1 MHDGME
7 KGSLLISR
15 KQHILI
21 CALAGLLLLGGVLG
35 LSAHS
40 DLQNAEKQFEDTI
53 SYVKE
58 QCTGY
63 DNLNLASETKSLMRM
78 MENAQHLCSE
88 IARDQQEDPGRVLD
102 DAAMAEYLQDYTLS
116 GILVLSPEGEI
127 LCGASQDGRT
137 ADPQIREQMEAQL
150 AGSIVLK
157 VADHPEQVYAG
168 RTENEDGSYVDTAAC
183 ARKDGEGV
191 IVVYYCTTAEYV
203 RNYSLSY
210 QNCVQGYNPA
220 VDGTIVVTRGDRI
233 VASNDPSL
241 LDTTVDENPTLSALK
256 VRSTDGGMIHVHST
270 TGQQYAY
277 GIVGQGRSFYI
288 YVYRPEREVYVS
300 TMRNVSMAAFAYMV
314 ILFLLQ
320 LLRGK
325 TDRRFREQRLRR
337 EQEYQETLK
346 AAALKAESANLAKT
360 EFLQRMSH
368 DIRTPINGIRGMVE
382 IGDRCPEDMARQADC
397 RKKIWEAS
405 TLLLELVNE
414 VLDMG
419 KLESGELVLEEIPFD
434 LIPLL
439 DAAGVPLEQT
449 AASRGI
455 RIEWLPRE
463 VQHTEL
469 VGSPIHLKRLLMN
482 LASNAVRYNKDNGS
496 VTLSCRELEDKGN
509 TAWFEFIC
517 ADTGIGMSEAYQQH
531 LFEPFT
537 QEHSTARSTYGGTG
551 LGMSITK
558 SLVDKMGGT
567 ITFTSKQGE
576 GTTFH
581 VILPFRICQP
591 GELPPQVTKAP
602 APDALQGMRLLL
614 VEDNTLNME
623 IAAFMLESA
632 GAELTQAQNGQEALD
647 IFRESPAGF
656 FDAILMDVMM
666 PVMDGYQATRAI
678 RALERP
684 DAAAVPI
691 VAMTAH
697 AFADD
702 RQRAYEAGMTAHLA
716 KPLESAVLIRT
727 LQRWK
732 KN

>member
-1 MHDGME
+1 MAVNGKKAQRME
-7 KGSLLISR
+7 RGTFYIAAALLFVLLMGSVIT
-15 KQHILI
+15 
-21 CALAGLLLLGGVLG
+21 
-35 LSAHS
+35 LSARV
-40 DLQNAEKQFEDTI
+40 DLVSAERQLFNLVDYTSKQCDAYRMSI
-53 SYVKE
+53 M
-58 QCTGY
+58 
-63 DNLNLASETKSLMRM
+63 ASETRGLIRLIDEVK
-78 MENAQHLCSE
+78 QT
-88 IARDQQEDPGRVLD
+88 ARDIQYLD
-102 DAAMAEYLQDYTLS
+102 GPTDENMLRGMTLDHYLS
-116 GILVLSPEGEI
+116 GILLLDRAGDVVLSYAKEPALEAI
-127 LCGASQDGRT
+127 LAAELEKSALLDT
-137 ADPQIREQMEAQL
+137 
-150 AGSIVLK
+150 
-157 VADHPEQVYAG
+157 ADHPLKTYAA
-168 RTENEDGSYVDTAAC
+168 RIYTADGAHIDMAAFGQL
-183 ARKDGEGV
+183 DGNGV
-191 IVVYYCTTAEYV
+191 VVAYYKTPLAYISH
-203 RNYSLSY
+203 YSSDFSTLLDGHQSER
-210 QNCVQGYNPA
+210 
-220 VDGTIVVTRGDRI
+220 DGTIVVTDGTKVLI
-233 VASNDPSL
+233 SNDESL
-241 LDTTVDENPTLSALK
+241 VGLTADDIPVLRSIDAQGKNGEMLMVGSGDNSPRKSFGMIQRGRTYHVYAFLSERAIFGTTVSNVMVAL
-256 VRSTDGGMIHVHST
+256 GF
-270 TGQQYAY
+270 Y
-277 GIVGQGRSFYI
+277 VG
-288 YVYRPEREVYVS
+288 
-300 TMRNVSMAAFAYMV
+300 V
-314 ILFLLQ
+314 ILLVLLFQ
-320 LLRGK
+320 GK
-325 TDRRFREQRLRR
+325 TAQGYQEQQLARDR
-337 EQEYQETLK
+337 EYQAQLKEETR
-346 AAALKAESANLAKT
+346 KAERANAAKT

-368 DIRTPINGIRGMVE
+368 DLRTPINGILGLVE
-382 IGDRCPEDMARQADC
+382 IGEYYREDPETQIEC
-397 RKKIWEAS
+397 RRKIRDTS
-405 TLLLELVNE
+405 HLLLELVNE

-439 DAAGVPLEQT
+439 DAVGVPLEQT
-449 AASRGI
+449 AKSRGI
-455 RIEWLPRE
+455 RIAWLPRE
-463 VQHTEL
+463 VQHTAL

-623 IAAFMLESA
+623 IAAFMLENA

-678 RALERP
+678 RALARP

-727 LQRWK
+727 LRRWK

>member
-1 MHDGME
+1 MAVNGKKARRKERGTLYFAAALLFVLLMGSVITLSVREDLADGE
-7 KGSLLISR
+7 RHLFSLVDYTS
-15 KQHILI
+15 KQCDAYRMSIM
-21 CALAGLLLLGGVLG
+21 
-35 LSAHS
+35 
-40 DLQNAEKQFEDTI
+40 
-53 SYVKE
+53 
-58 QCTGY
+58 
-63 DNLNLASETKSLMRM
+63 ASETRGLIRLIDEVKQ
-78 MENAQHLCSE
+78 A
-88 IARDQQEDPGRVLD
+88 ARDIQYLD
-102 DAAMAEYLQDYTLS
+102 GPTDENMLRGMTLDHYLS
-116 GILVLSPEGEI
+116 GILLLDRAGDVVVSYAKEPALEAI
-127 LCGASQDGRT
+127 LAAELEKSALLDT
-137 ADPQIREQMEAQL
+137 
-150 AGSIVLK
+150 
-157 VADHPEQVYAG
+157 ADHPLKTYAV
-168 RTENEDGSYVDTAAC
+168 RIYTADGAYIDMAAFGQL
-183 ARKDGEGV
+183 DGNGV
-191 IVVYYCTTAEYV
+191 VVAYYKTPLAYISHYAQDFSTLLDGHQSE
-203 RNYSLSY
+203 R
-210 QNCVQGYNPA
+210 
-220 VDGTIVVTRGDRI
+220 DGTIVVTDGTKVLI
-233 VASNDPSL
+233 SNDESL
-241 LDTTVDENPTLSALK
+241 VGLTADDIPVLRSIDAHGKNGEMLMVDSGDNSPRKSFGMIQRGRTYHVYAFLSERAIFGTTVSNVMVAL
-256 VRSTDGGMIHVHST
+256 GF
-270 TGQQYAY
+270 Y
-277 GIVGQGRSFYI
+277 VG
-288 YVYRPEREVYVS
+288 
-300 TMRNVSMAAFAYMV
+300 V
-314 ILFLLQ
+314 ILLVLLFQ
-320 LLRGK
+320 GK
-325 TDRRFREQRLRR
+325 TAQGYHEQQLARDR
-337 EQEYQETLK
+337 EYQAQLK
-346 AAALKAESANLAKT
+346 EEARKAERANAAKT

-368 DIRTPINGIRGMVE
+368 DIRTPINGILGLVE
-382 IGDRCPEDMARQADC
+382 IGEYFREDPEKQSEC
-397 RKKIWEAS
+397 RRKIRDTS
-405 TLLLELVNE
+405 HLLLELVNE

-419 KLESGELVLEEIPFD
+419 KLESGEMVLEEIPFD

-439 DAAGVPLEQT
+439 DAVGVPLEQT
-449 AASRGI
+449 AKSRGI
-455 RIEWLPRE
+455 RMEWLPWE
-463 VQHTEL
+463 VQHTAL

-517 ADTGIGMSEAYQQH
+517 ADTGIGMSEEYQQH

-551 LGMSITK
+551 LGMSIAK
-558 SLVDKMGGT
+558 SLVDKMGGE
-567 ITFTSKQGE
+567 ITFTSKLGE

-591 GELPPQVTKAP
+591 GELPPQAVKAP
-602 APDALQGMRLLL
+602 APDELQGMRLLL

-623 IAAFMLESA
+623 IAAFMLENA

-702 RQRAYEAGMTAHLA
+702 RKRAYEAGMTAHLA

>member
-1 MHDGME
+1 MAVNGKKARRKERGTLYFAAALLFVLLM
-7 KGSLLISR
+7 GSVIT
-15 KQHILI
+15 
-21 CALAGLLLLGGVLG
+21 
-35 LSAHS
+35 LSART
-40 DLQNAEKQFEDTI
+40 DLASAERQLFNLVDYTSKQCDAYRMSI
-53 SYVKE
+53 M
-58 QCTGY
+58 
-63 DNLNLASETKSLMRM
+63 ASETRGLIRLIDEVKQ
-78 MENAQHLCSE
+78 A
-88 IARDQQEDPGRVLD
+88 ARDIQYLD
-102 DAAMAEYLQDYTLS
+102 GPTDENMLRGMTLDHYLS
-116 GILVLSPEGEI
+116 GILLLDRAGDVVLSYAKEPALE
-127 LCGASQDGRT
+127 T
-137 ADPQIREQMEAQL
+137 ML
-150 AGSIVLK
+150 AAELEKSALLDT
-157 VADHPEQVYAG
+157 ADHPLKTYAARVYTA
-168 RTENEDGSYVDTAAC
+168 DGAYIDMAAFGQL
-183 ARKDGEGV
+183 DGDGV
-191 IVVYYCTTAEYV
+191 VVAYYKTPLAYISHYAPDFSTLLDSHQSE
-203 RNYSLSY
+203 R
-210 QNCVQGYNPA
+210 
-220 VDGTIVVTRGDRI
+220 DGTIVVTDGTKVLI
-233 VASNDPSL
+233 SNDKSL
-241 LDTTVDENPTLSALK
+241 VGLTTDDIPVLRSIDAHGKNGQMLMVDSGDNSPRKSF
-256 VRSTDGGMIHVHST
+256 GMIQRGRTYHV
-270 TGQQYAY
+270 YA
-277 GIVGQGRSFYI
+277 FL
-288 YVYRPEREVYVS
+288 PERAIFGATVSNVMVALGFYVG
-300 TMRNVSMAAFAYMV
+300 VLLLV
-314 ILFLLQ
+314 LLFH
-320 LLRGK
+320 GK
-325 TDRRFREQRLRR
+325 TAQGYHEQQLARDR
-337 EQEYQETLK
+337 EYQAQLK
-346 AAALKAESANLAKT
+346 EEARKADRANAAKT

-368 DIRTPINGIRGMVE
+368 DIRTPINGILGLVE
-382 IGDRCPEDMARQADC
+382 IGEYYREDPETQSEC
-397 RKKIWEAS
+397 RRKIRDTS
-405 TLLLELVNE
+405 HLLLELVNE

-439 DAAGVPLEQT
+439 DAVGVPLEQT
-449 AASRGI
+449 AKSRGI
-455 RIEWLPRE
+455 RIEWLPWE
-463 VQHTEL
+463 VQHTAL

-576 GTTFH
+576 GTTFR

-623 IAAFMLESA
+623 IAAFMLENA
-632 GAELTQAQNGQEALD
+632 GAELTKAQNGQEALD

-656 FDAILMDVMM
+656 FDAVLMDVMM

-727 LQRWK
+727 LQRWR

>member
-1 MHDGME
+1 MAVNGKKAQRME
-7 KGSLLISR
+7 RGTFYIAAALLFVLLMGSVIT
-15 KQHILI
+15 
-21 CALAGLLLLGGVLG
+21 
-35 LSAHS
+35 LSARV
-40 DLQNAEKQFEDTI
+40 DLVSAERQLFNLVDYTSKQCDAYRMFTM
-53 SYVKE
+53 
-58 QCTGY
+58 
-63 DNLNLASETKSLMRM
+63 ASETRGLIRLIDEAKQM
-78 MENAQHLCSE
+78 
-88 IARDQQEDPGRVLD
+88 ARDIQYLD
-102 DAAMAEYLQDYTLS
+102 GPTDENMLRGMTLDHYLS
-116 GILVLSPEGEI
+116 GILLLDRAGDVVVSYAKEPAL
-127 LCGASQDGRT
+127 
-137 ADPQIREQMEAQL
+137 EALL
-150 AGSIVLK
+150 AAELEKSALLDT
-157 VADHPEQVYAG
+157 ADHPQKTYAVRVYTA
-168 RTENEDGSYVDTAAC
+168 DGAYIDMAAFGQL
-183 ARKDGEGV
+183 DGNGV
-191 IVVYYCTTAEYV
+191 VVAYYKTPLAYISHYALDFSTLLDGHQSE
-203 RNYSLSY
+203 R
-210 QNCVQGYNPA
+210 
-220 VDGTIVVTRGDRI
+220 DGTIVVTDGTK
-233 VASNDPSL
+233 VLTSNDKSL
-241 LDTTVDENPTLSALK
+241 VGLTTDDIPVLRSIDAHGKNGEMLMVGSGDNSPRKSFGMIQRGRTYHVYAFLPERAIFGTTVSNVMVAL
-256 VRSTDGGMIHVHST
+256 GF
-270 TGQQYAY
+270 Y
-277 GIVGQGRSFYI
+277 VG
-288 YVYRPEREVYVS
+288 
-300 TMRNVSMAAFAYMV
+300 V
-314 ILFLLQ
+314 ILLVLLFH
-320 LLRGK
+320 GK
-325 TDRRFREQRLRR
+325 TVQGYHEQQLARDR
-337 EQEYQETLK
+337 EYQTQLK
-346 AAALKAESANLAKT
+346 EEARRADRANAAKT

-368 DIRTPINGIRGMVE
+368 DLRTPINGILGLVE
-382 IGDRCPEDMARQADC
+382 IGECFREDPEKQSEC
-397 RKKIWEAS
+397 RRKIRDTS
-405 TLLLELVNE
+405 HLLLELVNE

-439 DAAGVPLEQT
+439 DAVGVPLEQI

-455 RIEWLPRE
+455 RIEWLPWE

-551 LGMSITK
+551 LGMSIAK

-591 GELPPQVTKAP
+591 GELPPQAAKAP

-623 IAAFMLESA
+623 IAAFMLENV
-632 GAELTQAQNGQEALD
+632 GAELTKAQNGQEALD

-697 AFADD
+697 AFTDD
-702 RQRAYEAGMTAHLA
+702 RKRAYEAGMTAHLA

>member
-1 MHDGME
+1 MAVNGKKAQRME
-7 KGSLLISR
+7 RGTFYIAAALLFVLLMGSVIT
-15 KQHILI
+15 
-21 CALAGLLLLGGVLG
+21 
-35 LSAHS
+35 LSARA
-40 DLQNAEKQFEDTI
+40 DLASGERQLFNLVDYTSKQCDAYRMFTM
-53 SYVKE
+53 
-58 QCTGY
+58 
-63 DNLNLASETKSLMRM
+63 ASETRGLIRLIDEAKQM
-78 MENAQHLCSE
+78 
-88 IARDQQEDPGRVLD
+88 ARDIQYLD
-102 DAAMAEYLQDYTLS
+102 GPTDENMLRGMTLDHYLS
-116 GILVLSPEGEI
+116 GILLLDRAGDVVLSYAKEPALEAI
-127 LCGASQDGRT
+127 LAAELEKSALLDT
-137 ADPQIREQMEAQL
+137 
-150 AGSIVLK
+150 
-157 VADHPEQVYAG
+157 ADHPQKTYAVRVYTA
-168 RTENEDGSYVDTAAC
+168 DGAYIDMAAFGQL
-183 ARKDGEGV
+183 DGNGV
-191 IVVYYCTTAEYV
+191 VVAYYKTPLAYISHYALDFSTLLDGHQSE
-203 RNYSLSY
+203 R
-210 QNCVQGYNPA
+210 
-220 VDGTIVVTRGDRI
+220 DGTIVVTDGTK
-233 VASNDPSL
+233 VLTSNDKSL
-241 LDTTVDENPTLSALK
+241 VGLTTDDIPVLRSIDAHGKNGEMLMVGSGDNSPRKSFGMIQRGRTYHVYAFLPERAIFGTTVSNVMVAL
-256 VRSTDGGMIHVHST
+256 GF
-270 TGQQYAY
+270 Y
-277 GIVGQGRSFYI
+277 VG
-288 YVYRPEREVYVS
+288 
-300 TMRNVSMAAFAYMV
+300 V
-314 ILFLLQ
+314 ILLVLLFH
-320 LLRGK
+320 GK
-325 TDRRFREQRLRR
+325 TVQGYHEQQLARDR
-337 EQEYQETLK
+337 EYQTQLK
-346 AAALKAESANLAKT
+346 EEARKADRANAAKT

-368 DIRTPINGIRGMVE
+368 DLRTPINGILGLVE
-382 IGDRCPEDMARQADC
+382 IGECFREDPEKQSEC
-397 RKKIWEAS
+397 RRKIRDTS
-405 TLLLELVNE
+405 HLLLELVNE

-439 DAAGVPLEQT
+439 DAVGVPLEQI

-455 RIEWLPRE
+455 RIEWLPWE

-551 LGMSITK
+551 LGMSIAK

-591 GELPPQVTKAP
+591 GELPPQAAKAP

-623 IAAFMLESA
+623 IAAFMLENV
-632 GAELTQAQNGQEALD
+632 GAELTKAQNGQEALD

-697 AFADD
+697 AFTDD
-702 RQRAYEAGMTAHLA
+702 RKRAYEAGMTAHLA

>member
-1 MHDGME
+1 MAVNGKKAQRME
-7 KGSLLISR
+7 RGTFYIAAALLFVLLMGSVIT
-15 KQHILI
+15 
-21 CALAGLLLLGGVLG
+21 
-35 LSAHS
+35 LSART
-40 DLQNAEKQFEDTI
+40 DLVSAERQLFNLVDYTSKQCDAYRMFTM
-53 SYVKE
+53 
-58 QCTGY
+58 
-63 DNLNLASETKSLMRM
+63 ASETRGLIRLIDEAK
-78 MENAQHLCSE
+78 QT
-88 IARDQQEDPGRVLD
+88 ARDIQYLD
-102 DAAMAEYLQDYTLS
+102 GPTDENMLRGMTLDHYLS
-116 GILVLSPEGEI
+116 GILLLDRAGDVVVSYAKEPAL
-127 LCGASQDGRT
+127 
-137 ADPQIREQMEAQL
+137 EALL
-150 AGSIVLK
+150 AAELEKSALLDT
-157 VADHPEQVYAG
+157 ADHPQKTYAVRVYTA
-168 RTENEDGSYVDTAAC
+168 DGAYIDMAAFGQL
-183 ARKDGEGV
+183 DGNGV
-191 IVVYYCTTAEYV
+191 VVAYYKTPLAYISHYALDFSTLLDGHQSE
-203 RNYSLSY
+203 R
-210 QNCVQGYNPA
+210 
-220 VDGTIVVTRGDRI
+220 DGTIVVTDGTK
-233 VASNDPSL
+233 VLTSNDKSL
-241 LDTTVDENPTLSALK
+241 VGLTTDDIPVLRSIDAHGKNGEMLMVGSGDNSPRKSFGMIQRGRTYHVYAFLPERAIFGTTVSNVMVAL
-256 VRSTDGGMIHVHST
+256 GF
-270 TGQQYAY
+270 Y
-277 GIVGQGRSFYI
+277 VG
-288 YVYRPEREVYVS
+288 
-300 TMRNVSMAAFAYMV
+300 V
-314 ILFLLQ
+314 ILLVLLFH
-320 LLRGK
+320 GK
-325 TDRRFREQRLRR
+325 TVQGYHEQQLARDR
-337 EQEYQETLK
+337 EYQTQLK
-346 AAALKAESANLAKT
+346 EEARRADRANAAKT

-368 DIRTPINGIRGMVE
+368 DLRTPINGILGLVE
-382 IGDRCPEDMARQADC
+382 IGECFRENPEKQSEC
-397 RKKIWEAS
+397 RRKIRDTS
-405 TLLLELVNE
+405 HLLLELVNE

-439 DAAGVPLEQT
+439 DAVGVPLEQI

-455 RIEWLPRE
+455 RIEWLPWE

-551 LGMSITK
+551 LGMSIAK

-623 IAAFMLESA
+623 IAAFMLENA
-632 GAELTQAQNGQEALD
+632 GAELTKAQNGQEALD

-656 FDAILMDVMM
+656 FDAVLMDVMM

-697 AFADD
+697 AFTDD
-702 RQRAYEAGMTAHLA
+702 RKRAYEAGMTAHLA

>member
-1 MHDGME
+1 MAVNGKKAQRME
-7 KGSLLISR
+7 RGTLYLAAALLFVLLMGSVIT
-15 KQHILI
+15 
-21 CALAGLLLLGGVLG
+21 
-35 LSAHS
+35 LSARA
-40 DLQNAEKQFEDTI
+40 DLASAERQLFNLVDYTSKQCDAYRMSI
-53 SYVKE
+53 M
-58 QCTGY
+58 
-63 DNLNLASETKSLMRM
+63 ASETRGLIRLIDEVKQ
-78 MENAQHLCSE
+78 A
-88 IARDQQEDPGRVLD
+88 ARDIQYLD
-102 DAAMAEYLQDYTLS
+102 GPTDENMLRGMTLDHYLS
-116 GILVLSPEGEI
+116 GILLLDRAGDVVLSYAKEPALE
-127 LCGASQDGRT
+127 T
-137 ADPQIREQMEAQL
+137 ML
-150 AGSIVLK
+150 AAELEKSALLDT
-157 VADHPEQVYAG
+157 ADHPLKTYAARVYTA
-168 RTENEDGSYVDTAAC
+168 DGAYIDMAAFGQL
-183 ARKDGEGV
+183 DGDGV
-191 IVVYYCTTAEYV
+191 VVAYYKTPLAYISHYAPDFSTLLDSHQSE
-203 RNYSLSY
+203 R
-210 QNCVQGYNPA
+210 
-220 VDGTIVVTRGDRI
+220 DGTIVVTDGTKVLI
-233 VASNDPSL
+233 SNDKSL
-241 LDTTVDENPTLSALK
+241 VGLTTDDIPVLRSIDAHGKNGQMLMVDSGDNSPRKSF
-256 VRSTDGGMIHVHST
+256 GMIQRGRTYHV
-270 TGQQYAY
+270 YA
-277 GIVGQGRSFYI
+277 FL
-288 YVYRPEREVYVS
+288 PERAIFGATVSNVMVALGFYVG
-300 TMRNVSMAAFAYMV
+300 VLLLV
-314 ILFLLQ
+314 LLFH
-320 LLRGK
+320 GK
-325 TDRRFREQRLRR
+325 TAQGYHEQQLARDR
-337 EQEYQETLK
+337 EYQAQLK
-346 AAALKAESANLAKT
+346 EEARKADRANAAKT

-368 DIRTPINGIRGMVE
+368 DIRTPINGILGLVE
-382 IGDRCPEDMARQADC
+382 IGEYYREDPETQSEC
-397 RKKIWEAS
+397 RRKIRDTS
-405 TLLLELVNE
+405 HLLLELVNE

-439 DAAGVPLEQT
+439 DAVGVPLEQT
-449 AASRGI
+449 AKSRGI
-455 RIEWLPRE
+455 RIEWLPWE
-463 VQHTEL
+463 VQHTAL

-591 GELPPQVTKAP
+591 GELPPQAAKAP

-623 IAAFMLESA
+623 IAAFMLENV
-632 GAELTQAQNGQEALD
+632 GAELTKAQNGQEALD

-727 LQRWK
+727 LQRWR

>member
-1 MHDGME
+1 MAVNGKKAQRME
-7 KGSLLISR
+7 RGTFYIAAALLFVLLMGSVIT
-15 KQHILI
+15 
-21 CALAGLLLLGGVLG
+21 
-35 LSAHS
+35 LSART
-40 DLQNAEKQFEDTI
+40 DLVSAERQLFNLVDYTSKQCDAYRMSTM
-53 SYVKE
+53 
-58 QCTGY
+58 
-63 DNLNLASETKSLMRM
+63 ASETRGLIRLIDEVKQ
-78 MENAQHLCSE
+78 A
-88 IARDQQEDPGRVLD
+88 ARDIQYLGGPTDKNMLRGMTLD
-102 DAAMAEYLQDYTLS
+102 HYLS
-116 GILVLSPEGEI
+116 GILLLDRAGDVVLSYAKEPALEAI
-127 LCGASQDGRT
+127 LAAELEKS
-137 ADPQIREQMEAQL
+137 
-150 AGSIVLK
+150 VLLDT
-157 VADHPEQVYAG
+157 ADHPLKTYAA
-168 RTENEDGSYVDTAAC
+168 RIYTADGAHIDMAAFGQL
-183 ARKDGEGV
+183 DGNGV
-191 IVVYYCTTAEYV
+191 VVAYYKTPLAYISHYAQDFSTLLDGHQSE
-203 RNYSLSY
+203 R
-210 QNCVQGYNPA
+210 
-220 VDGTIVVTRGDRI
+220 DGTIVVTDGTK
-233 VASNDPSL
+233 VLTSNDKSL
-241 LDTTVDENPTLSALK
+241 VGLTTDDIPVLRSIDAHGKNGEMLMVGSGDNSPRKSFGMIQRGRTYHVYAFLSERAIFGTTVSNVMVAL
-256 VRSTDGGMIHVHST
+256 GF
-270 TGQQYAY
+270 Y
-277 GIVGQGRSFYI
+277 VG
-288 YVYRPEREVYVS
+288 VLLLVL
-300 TMRNVSMAAFAYMV
+300 
-314 ILFLLQ
+314 LFQ
-320 LLRGK
+320 GK
-325 TDRRFREQRLRR
+325 TAQGYHEQQLARDR
-337 EQEYQETLK
+337 EYQAQLREE
-346 AAALKAESANLAKT
+346 ARRADRANAAKT

-368 DIRTPINGIRGMVE
+368 DLRTPINGILGLVE
-382 IGDRCPEDMARQADC
+382 IGEYYREDPETQIEC
-397 RKKIWEAS
+397 RRKIRDTS
-405 TLLLELVNE
+405 HLLLELVNE

-517 ADTGIGMSEAYQQH
+517 ADTGIGMSEEYQQH

-576 GTTFH
+576 GTTFR

-623 IAAFMLESA
+623 IAAFMLENA
-632 GAELTQAQNGQEALD
+632 GAELTKAQNGQEALD

>member
-1 MHDGME
+1 MAVNGKKAQRME
-7 KGSLLISR
+7 RGTFYIAAALLFVLLMGSVIT
-15 KQHILI
+15 
-21 CALAGLLLLGGVLG
+21 
-35 LSAHS
+35 LSARV
-40 DLQNAEKQFEDTI
+40 DLVSAERQLFNLVDYTSKQCDAYRMFTM
-53 SYVKE
+53 
-58 QCTGY
+58 
-63 DNLNLASETKSLMRM
+63 ASETRGLIRLIDEAKQM
-78 MENAQHLCSE
+78 
-88 IARDQQEDPGRVLD
+88 ARDIQYLD
-102 DAAMAEYLQDYTLS
+102 GPTDENMLRGMTLDHYLS
-116 GILVLSPEGEI
+116 GILLLDRAGDVVLSY
-127 LCGASQDGRT
+127 AK
-137 ADPQIREQMEAQL
+137 DPALEALL
-150 AGSIVLK
+150 AAELEKSALLDT
-157 VADHPEQVYAG
+157 ADHPQKTYAVRVYTA
-168 RTENEDGSYVDTAAC
+168 DGAYIDMAAFGQL
-183 ARKDGEGV
+183 DGNGV
-191 IVVYYCTTAEYV
+191 VVA
-203 RNYSLSY
+203 YSKTPLAYISHY
-210 QNCVQGYNPA
+210 ALDFSTLLDGHQSER
-220 VDGTIVVTRGDRI
+220 DGTIVVTDGTK
-233 VASNDPSL
+233 VLTSNDKSL
-241 LDTTVDENPTLSALK
+241 VGLTTDDIPVLRSIDAHGKNGEMLMVDSGDNSPRKSFGMIQRGRTYHVYAFLPERAIFDTTVSNVMVALGFY
-256 VRSTDGGMIHVHST
+256 VGMILLVL
-270 TGQQYAY
+270 
-277 GIVGQGRSFYI
+277 
-288 YVYRPEREVYVS
+288 
-300 TMRNVSMAAFAYMV
+300 
-314 ILFLLQ
+314 LFQ
-320 LLRGK
+320 GK
-325 TDRRFREQRLRR
+325 TAQGYHEQQLARDR
-337 EQEYQETLK
+337 EYQTQLK
-346 AAALKAESANLAKT
+346 EEARRADRANAAKT

-368 DIRTPINGIRGMVE
+368 DLRTPINGILGLVE
-382 IGDRCPEDMARQADC
+382 IGECFRENPEKQSEC
-397 RKKIWEAS
+397 RRKIRDTS
-405 TLLLELVNE
+405 HLLLELVNE

-439 DAAGVPLEQT
+439 DAVGVPLEQI

-455 RIEWLPRE
+455 RIEWLPWE

-509 TAWFEFIC
+509 TAWFEFTC

-551 LGMSITK
+551 LGMSIAK

-623 IAAFMLESA
+623 IAAFMLENA
-632 GAELTQAQNGQEALD
+632 GAELTKAQNGQEALD

>member
-1 MHDGME
+1 MAVNGKKAQRME
-7 KGSLLISR
+7 RGTFYIAAALLFVLLMGSVIT
-15 KQHILI
+15 
-21 CALAGLLLLGGVLG
+21 
-35 LSAHS
+35 LSARA
-40 DLQNAEKQFEDTI
+40 DLASGERQLFNLVDYTSKQCDAYRMFTM
-53 SYVKE
+53 
-58 QCTGY
+58 
-63 DNLNLASETKSLMRM
+63 ASETRGLIRLIDEAKQM
-78 MENAQHLCSE
+78 
-88 IARDQQEDPGRVLD
+88 ARDIQYLD
-102 DAAMAEYLQDYTLS
+102 GPTDENMLRGMTLDHYLS
-116 GILVLSPEGEI
+116 GILLLDRAGDVVLSY
-127 LCGASQDGRT
+127 AK
-137 ADPQIREQMEAQL
+137 DPALEALL
-150 AGSIVLK
+150 AAELEKSALLDT
-157 VADHPEQVYAG
+157 ADHPQKTYAVRVYTA
-168 RTENEDGSYVDTAAC
+168 DGAYIDMAAFGQL
-183 ARKDGEGV
+183 DGNGV
-191 IVVYYCTTAEYV
+191 VVA
-203 RNYSLSY
+203 YSKTPLAYISHY
-210 QNCVQGYNPA
+210 APDFSTLLDGHQSQR
-220 VDGTIVVTRGDRI
+220 DGTIVVTDGTKVLI
-233 VASNDPSL
+233 SNDKSL
-241 LDTTVDENPTLSALK
+241 VGLTTDDIPVLRSIDAHGKNGEMLMVDSGDNSPRKSF
-256 VRSTDGGMIHVHST
+256 GMIQRGRTHHV
-270 TGQQYAY
+270 YAFLSERAIFGATVSNVMVALGFY
-277 GIVGQGRSFYI
+277 VG
-288 YVYRPEREVYVS
+288 VLLLVL
-300 TMRNVSMAAFAYMV
+300 
-314 ILFLLQ
+314 LFH
-320 LLRGK
+320 GK
-325 TDRRFREQRLRR
+325 TAQGYHEQQLARDR
-337 EQEYQETLK
+337 EYQAQLK
-346 AAALKAESANLAKT
+346 EEARRADRANAAKT

-368 DIRTPINGIRGMVE
+368 DIRTPINGILGLVE
-382 IGDRCPEDMARQADC
+382 IGEYYREDPETQSEC
-397 RKKIWEAS
+397 RRKIRDTS
-405 TLLLELVNE
+405 HLLLELVNE

-439 DAAGVPLEQT
+439 DAVGVPLEQT
-449 AASRGI
+449 AKSRGI
-455 RIEWLPRE
+455 RIEWLPWE

-509 TAWFEFIC
+509 TAWFEFTC

-551 LGMSITK
+551 LGMSIAK

-623 IAAFMLESA
+623 IAAFMLENV
-632 GAELTQAQNGQEALD
+632 GAELTKAQNGQEALD

-697 AFADD
+697 AFTDD

>member
-1 MHDGME
+1 MAVNGKKARRKERGTFYIAAALLFVLLMGSVIALSVREDLADGE
-7 KGSLLISR
+7 RHLFSLVDYTS
-15 KQHILI
+15 KQCDAYRMSIM
-21 CALAGLLLLGGVLG
+21 
-35 LSAHS
+35 
-40 DLQNAEKQFEDTI
+40 
-53 SYVKE
+53 
-58 QCTGY
+58 
-63 DNLNLASETKSLMRM
+63 ASETRGLIRLIDEVKQ
-78 MENAQHLCSE
+78 A
-88 IARDQQEDPGRVLD
+88 ARDIQYLD
-102 DAAMAEYLQDYTLS
+102 GPTDENLLRGMTLDHYLS
-116 GILVLSPEGEI
+116 GILLLDRAGDVVVSYAKEPALETI
-127 LCGASQDGRT
+127 LAAELEKSALLDT
-137 ADPQIREQMEAQL
+137 
-150 AGSIVLK
+150 
-157 VADHPEQVYAG
+157 ADHPLKTYAARVYTA
-168 RTENEDGSYVDTAAC
+168 DGAYIDMAAFGQL
-183 ARKDGEGV
+183 DGNGV
-191 IVVYYCTTAEYV
+191 VVAYYKTPLAYISHYAQDFSTLLDGHQSE
-203 RNYSLSY
+203 R
-210 QNCVQGYNPA
+210 
-220 VDGTIVVTRGDRI
+220 DGTIVVTDGTKVLI
-233 VASNDPSL
+233 SNDESL
-241 LDTTVDENPTLSALK
+241 VGLTTDDIPVLRSIDAHGKNGEMLMVGSGDNSPRKSFGMIQRGRTYHVYAFLSERAIFGTTVSNVMVAL
-256 VRSTDGGMIHVHST
+256 GF
-270 TGQQYAY
+270 Y
-277 GIVGQGRSFYI
+277 VG
-288 YVYRPEREVYVS
+288 
-300 TMRNVSMAAFAYMV
+300 V
-314 ILFLLQ
+314 ILLVLLFQ
-320 LLRGK
+320 GK
-325 TDRRFREQRLRR
+325 TAQGYQEQQLARDR
-337 EQEYQETLK
+337 EYQAQLKEETR
-346 AAALKAESANLAKT
+346 KAERANAAKT

-368 DIRTPINGIRGMVE
+368 DLRTPINGILGLVE
-382 IGDRCPEDMARQADC
+382 IGEYYREDPETQFEC
-397 RKKIWEAS
+397 RRKIRDTS
-405 TLLLELVNE
+405 HLLLELVNE

-439 DAAGVPLEQT
+439 DAVSVPLEQT
-449 AASRGI
+449 AKRRGI
-455 RIEWLPRE
+455 RIECRSRE
-463 VQHTEL
+463 VQHTAL

-482 LASNAVRYNKDNGS
+482 LLSNAVRYNKDNGS
-496 VTLSCRELEDKGN
+496 VTLSCRELETKGN
-509 TAWFEFIC
+509 TAWFEFTC

-576 GTTFH
+576 GTTFR

-623 IAAFMLESA
+623 IAAFMLENV
-632 GAELTQAQNGQEALD
+632 GAELTEAQNGQEALD

>member
-1 MHDGME
+1 MAVNGKKAQRMDRGTLYLAAALLFVLLM
-7 KGSLLISR
+7 GSVIT
-15 KQHILI
+15 
-21 CALAGLLLLGGVLG
+21 
-35 LSAHS
+35 LSARA
-40 DLQNAEKQFEDTI
+40 DLASAERQLFNLVDYTSKQCDAYRMSI
-53 SYVKE
+53 M
-58 QCTGY
+58 
-63 DNLNLASETKSLMRM
+63 ASETRGLIRLIDEVKQ
-78 MENAQHLCSE
+78 A
-88 IARDQQEDPGRVLD
+88 ARDIQYLD
-102 DAAMAEYLQDYTLS
+102 GPTDENMLRGMTLDHYLS
-116 GILVLSPEGEI
+116 GILLLDRAGDVVLSYAKEPALE
-127 LCGASQDGRT
+127 T
-137 ADPQIREQMEAQL
+137 ML
-150 AGSIVLK
+150 AAELEKSALLDT
-157 VADHPEQVYAG
+157 ADHPLKTYAARVYTA
-168 RTENEDGSYVDTAAC
+168 DGAYIDMAAFGQL
-183 ARKDGEGV
+183 DGDGV
-191 IVVYYCTTAEYV
+191 VVAYYKTPLAYISHYAPDFSTLLDSHQSE
-203 RNYSLSY
+203 R
-210 QNCVQGYNPA
+210 
-220 VDGTIVVTRGDRI
+220 DGTIVVTDGTKVLI
-233 VASNDPSL
+233 SNDKSL
-241 LDTTVDENPTLSALK
+241 VGLTTDDIPVLRSIDAHGKNGQMLMVDSGDNSPRKSF
-256 VRSTDGGMIHVHST
+256 GMIQRGRTYHV
-270 TGQQYAY
+270 YA
-277 GIVGQGRSFYI
+277 FL
-288 YVYRPEREVYVS
+288 PERAIFGATVSNVMVALGFYVG
-300 TMRNVSMAAFAYMV
+300 VLLLV
-314 ILFLLQ
+314 LLFH
-320 LLRGK
+320 GK
-325 TDRRFREQRLRR
+325 TAQGYHEQQLARDR
-337 EQEYQETLK
+337 EYQAQLK
-346 AAALKAESANLAKT
+346 EEARKADRANAAKT

-368 DIRTPINGIRGMVE
+368 DIRTPINGILGLVE
-382 IGDRCPEDMARQADC
+382 IGEYYREDPETQSEC
-397 RKKIWEAS
+397 RRKIRDTS
-405 TLLLELVNE
+405 HLLLELVNE

-439 DAAGVPLEQT
+439 DAVGVPLEQT
-449 AASRGI
+449 AKSRGI
-455 RIEWLPRE
+455 RIEWLPWE
-463 VQHTEL
+463 VQHTAL

-591 GELPPQVTKAP
+591 GELPPQAAKAP

-623 IAAFMLESA
+623 IAAFMLENV
-632 GAELTQAQNGQEALD
+632 GAELTKAQNGQEALD

-727 LQRWK
+727 LQRWR

>member
-1 MHDGME
+1 MAVNGKKARR
-7 KGSLLISR
+7 KGRGVRYFAAALLFV
-15 KQHILI
+15 
-21 CALAGLLLLGGVLG
+21 LLMGGVIA
-35 LSAHS
+35 LSVRA
-40 DLQNAEKQFEDTI
+40 DLASGEA
-53 SYVKE
+53 
-58 QCTGY
+58 
-63 DNLNLASETKSLMRM
+63 NLASLTGYVSKRCDAYRMTSMALETRGLIRLIEEAKQ
-78 MENAQHLCSE
+78 A
-88 IARDQQEDPGRVLD
+88 ARDIQYLEGPADESMLRELTLD
-102 DAAMAEYLQDYTLS
+102 HYLN
-116 GILVLSPEGEI
+116 GILLLDRAGEVVVSYAKEPALETMLAAELEKSVL
-127 LCGASQDGRT
+127 LDT
-137 ADPQIREQMEAQL
+137 
-150 AGSIVLK
+150 
-157 VADHPEQVYAG
+157 ADHPQKTYAVRVYTA
-168 RTENEDGSYVDTAAC
+168 DGSYIDMAAC
-183 ARKDGEGV
+183 GQLDGDGV
-191 IVVYYCTTAEYV
+191 VVAYYKTPPEYV
-203 RNYSLSY
+203 SSYGLDFSTLLDGYRSERN
-210 QNCVQGYNPA
+210 
-220 VDGTIVVTRGDRI
+220 GTIVVTDGTTVLI
-233 VASNDPSL
+233 SNDESL
-241 LDTTVDENPTLSALK
+241 VGLEADDIPMLRSINEQGKNGEMLMVSSGDSSPHRSFGMIQRGRTYHVYALLPERAIFDTTVPNAMVALGFYVGALLLVLLFQWK
-256 VRSTDGGMIHVHST
+256 TAQGYHE
-270 TGQQYAY
+270 QQLA
-277 GIVGQGRSFYI
+277 R
-288 YVYRPEREVYVS
+288 
-300 TMRNVSMAAFAYMV
+300 
-314 ILFLLQ
+314 
-320 LLRGK
+320 
-325 TDRRFREQRLRR
+325 DR
-337 EQEYQETLK
+337 EYQARLK
-346 AAALKAESANLAKT
+346 EEARRAESANVAKT

-368 DIRTPINGIRGMVE
+368 DIRTPINGILGLVE
-382 IGDRCPEDMARQADC
+382 IGEYFREDPEKQSEC
-397 RKKIWEAS
+397 RRKIRDTS
-405 TLLLELVNE
+405 RLLLELVNE

-419 KLESGELVLEEIPFD
+419 KLESGEMVLEEIPFD

-439 DAAGVPLEQT
+439 DAVGVPLEQT
-449 AASRGI
+449 AKSRGI
-455 RIEWLPRE
+455 RMEWQPRE
-463 VQHTEL
+463 VQHTAL

-482 LASNAVRYNKDNGS
+482 LLSNAVRYNKDNGS

-517 ADTGIGMSEAYQQH
+517 ADTGIGMSEEYQQH

-551 LGMSITK
+551 LGMPITK

-567 ITFTSKQGE
+567 ITFTSRLGE

-591 GELPPQVTKAP
+591 GELPPQAAKEP
-602 APDALQGMRLLL
+602 APDELQGMRLLL

-632 GAELTQAQNGQEALD
+632 GAELTKAQNGQEALD

>member
-1 MHDGME
+1 MAVNGKKAQRME
-7 KGSLLISR
+7 RGTLYLAAALLFVLLMGSVIT
-15 KQHILI
+15 
-21 CALAGLLLLGGVLG
+21 
-35 LSAHS
+35 LSARA
-40 DLQNAEKQFEDTI
+40 DLASAERQLFNLVDYTSKQCDAYRMSI
-53 SYVKE
+53 M
-58 QCTGY
+58 
-63 DNLNLASETKSLMRM
+63 ASETRGLIRLIDEVKQ
-78 MENAQHLCSE
+78 A
-88 IARDQQEDPGRVLD
+88 ARDIQYLGGPTDKNILRGMTLD
-102 DAAMAEYLQDYTLS
+102 HYLS
-116 GILVLSPEGEI
+116 GILLLDRAGDVVVSYAKEPALETI
-127 LCGASQDGRT
+127 LAAELEKSALLDT
-137 ADPQIREQMEAQL
+137 
-150 AGSIVLK
+150 
-157 VADHPEQVYAG
+157 ADHPLKTYAA
-168 RTENEDGSYVDTAAC
+168 RIYTADGTYIDMAAFGQL
-183 ARKDGEGV
+183 DGNGV
-191 IVVYYCTTAEYV
+191 VVAYYKTPLAYISHYAQDFSTLLDGHQSE
-203 RNYSLSY
+203 R
-210 QNCVQGYNPA
+210 
-220 VDGTIVVTRGDRI
+220 DGTIVVTDGTKVLI
-233 VASNDPSL
+233 SNDESL
-241 LDTTVDENPTLSALK
+241 VGLTTDDIPVLRSIDAQGKNGEMLMVGSGDNSPRKSFGMIQRGRTYHVYAFLSERAIFGTTVSNVMVAL
-256 VRSTDGGMIHVHST
+256 GF
-270 TGQQYAY
+270 Y
-277 GIVGQGRSFYI
+277 VG
-288 YVYRPEREVYVS
+288 
-300 TMRNVSMAAFAYMV
+300 V
-314 ILFLLQ
+314 ILLVLLFQ
-320 LLRGK
+320 GK
-325 TDRRFREQRLRR
+325 TAQGYQEQQLARDR
-337 EQEYQETLK
+337 EYQAQLKEETR
-346 AAALKAESANLAKT
+346 KAERANAAKT

-368 DIRTPINGIRGMVE
+368 DLRTPINGILGLVE
-382 IGDRCPEDMARQADC
+382 IGEYYREDPETQIEC
-397 RKKIWEAS
+397 RRKIRDTS
-405 TLLLELVNE
+405 HLLLELVNE

-439 DAAGVPLEQT
+439 DAVGVPLEQT
-449 AASRGI
+449 AKSRGI
-455 RIEWLPRE
+455 RIDWLPWE

-482 LASNAVRYNKDNGS
+482 LVSNAVRYNKDNGS

-509 TAWFEFIC
+509 TAWFEFTC

-576 GTTFH
+576 GTTFR

-591 GELPPQVTKAP
+591 GELPPQAVKAP
-602 APDALQGMRLLL
+602 APDELQGMRLLL

-632 GAELTQAQNGQEALD
+632 GAELTKAQNGQEALD

>member
-1 MHDGME
+1 MAVNGKKARRKERGTLYLAAALLFVLLM
-7 KGSLLISR
+7 GSVIT
-15 KQHILI
+15 
-21 CALAGLLLLGGVLG
+21 
-35 LSAHS
+35 LSART
-40 DLQNAEKQFEDTI
+40 DLVSAERHLFNLVDYTSKQCDAYRMSTM
-53 SYVKE
+53 
-58 QCTGY
+58 
-63 DNLNLASETKSLMRM
+63 ASETRGLIRLIDEVK
-78 MENAQHLCSE
+78 QT
-88 IARDQQEDPGRVLD
+88 ARDIQYLD
-102 DAAMAEYLQDYTLS
+102 GPTDENLLRGMTLDHYLS
-116 GILVLSPEGEI
+116 GILLLDRAGNVVVSYAKEPALEAI
-127 LCGASQDGRT
+127 LAAELEKSALLDT
-137 ADPQIREQMEAQL
+137 
-150 AGSIVLK
+150 
-157 VADHPEQVYAG
+157 ADHPLKTYAA
-168 RTENEDGSYVDTAAC
+168 RIYTADGAHIDMAAFGQL
-183 ARKDGEGV
+183 DGNGV
-191 IVVYYCTTAEYV
+191 VVAYYKTPLAYISH
-203 RNYSLSY
+203 YSPDFSTLLDGHQSER
-210 QNCVQGYNPA
+210 
-220 VDGTIVVTRGDRI
+220 DGTIVVTDGTKVLI
-233 VASNDPSL
+233 SNDKSL
-241 LDTTVDENPTLSALK
+241 VGLTTDDIPVLRSIDAHGKNGEMLMVGSGDNSPRKSFGMIQRGRTYHVYAFLSERAIFGTTVSNVMVAL
-256 VRSTDGGMIHVHST
+256 GF
-270 TGQQYAY
+270 Y
-277 GIVGQGRSFYI
+277 VG
-288 YVYRPEREVYVS
+288 VLLLVL
-300 TMRNVSMAAFAYMV
+300 
-314 ILFLLQ
+314 LFQ
-320 LLRGK
+320 GK
-325 TDRRFREQRLRR
+325 TAQGYHEQQLARDR
-337 EQEYQETLK
+337 EYQAQLK
-346 AAALKAESANLAKT
+346 EEARRADRANAAKT

-368 DIRTPINGIRGMVE
+368 DLRTPINGILGLVE
-382 IGDRCPEDMARQADC
+382 IGEYYREDPETQIEC
-397 RKKIWEAS
+397 RRKIRDTS
-405 TLLLELVNE
+405 HLLLELVNE

-439 DAAGVPLEQT
+439 DAVGVPLEQT

-463 VQHTEL
+463 VQHTAL
-469 VGSPIHLKRLLMN
+469 VGSAIHLKRLLMN
-482 LASNAVRYNKDNGS
+482 LVSNAVRYNKDNGS

-509 TAWFEFIC
+509 TAWFEFTC

-567 ITFTSKQGE
+567 ITFTSRPGE
-576 GTTFH
+576 GTTFR

-591 GELPPQVTKAP
+591 GELPPQVVKAP
-602 APDALQGMRLLL
+602 APDELQGMRLLL

-632 GAELTQAQNGQEALD
+632 GAELTKAQNGQEALD

>member
-1 MHDGME
+1 MAVNGKKAQRME
-7 KGSLLISR
+7 RGTFYIAAALLFVLLMGSVIT
-15 KQHILI
+15 
-21 CALAGLLLLGGVLG
+21 
-35 LSAHS
+35 LSARV
-40 DLQNAEKQFEDTI
+40 DLVSAERQLFNLVDYTSKQCDAYRMFTM
-53 SYVKE
+53 
-58 QCTGY
+58 
-63 DNLNLASETKSLMRM
+63 ASETRGLIRLIDEAKQM
-78 MENAQHLCSE
+78 
-88 IARDQQEDPGRVLD
+88 ARDIQYLD
-102 DAAMAEYLQDYTLS
+102 GPTDENMLRGMTLDHYLS
-116 GILVLSPEGEI
+116 GILLLDRAGDVVLSY
-127 LCGASQDGRT
+127 AK
-137 ADPQIREQMEAQL
+137 DPALEALL
-150 AGSIVLK
+150 AAELEKSALLDT
-157 VADHPEQVYAG
+157 ADHPQKTYAVRVYTA
-168 RTENEDGSYVDTAAC
+168 DGAYIDMAAFGQL
-183 ARKDGEGV
+183 DGNGV
-191 IVVYYCTTAEYV
+191 VVA
-203 RNYSLSY
+203 YSKTPLAYISHY
-210 QNCVQGYNPA
+210 ALDFSTLLDGHQSER
-220 VDGTIVVTRGDRI
+220 DGTIVVTDGTK
-233 VASNDPSL
+233 VLTSNDKSL
-241 LDTTVDENPTLSALK
+241 VGLTTDDIPVLRSIDAHGKNGEMLMVDSGDNSPRKSFGMIQRGRTYHVYAFLPERAIFDTTVSNVMVALGFY
-256 VRSTDGGMIHVHST
+256 VGMILLVL
-270 TGQQYAY
+270 
-277 GIVGQGRSFYI
+277 
-288 YVYRPEREVYVS
+288 
-300 TMRNVSMAAFAYMV
+300 
-314 ILFLLQ
+314 LFQ
-320 LLRGK
+320 GK
-325 TDRRFREQRLRR
+325 TAQGYHEQQLARDR
-337 EQEYQETLK
+337 EYQAQLK
-346 AAALKAESANLAKT
+346 EEARKADRANAAKT

-368 DIRTPINGIRGMVE
+368 DLRTPINGILGLVE
-382 IGDRCPEDMARQADC
+382 IGEYYREDPETQFEC
-397 RKKIWEAS
+397 RRKIRDTS
-405 TLLLELVNE
+405 HLLLELVNE

-591 GELPPQVTKAP
+591 GELPPQAVKAP
-602 APDALQGMRLLL
+602 APDDLQGMRLLL

-623 IAAFMLESA
+623 IAAFMLENV
-632 GAELTQAQNGQEALD
+632 GAELTKAQNGQEALD

>member
-1 MHDGME
+1 MAVNGKKAQRME
-7 KGSLLISR
+7 RGTFYIAAALLFVLLMGSVIT
-15 KQHILI
+15 
-21 CALAGLLLLGGVLG
+21 
-35 LSAHS
+35 LSART
-40 DLQNAEKQFEDTI
+40 DLVSAERHLFNLVDYTSKQCDAYRMSTM
-53 SYVKE
+53 
-58 QCTGY
+58 
-63 DNLNLASETKSLMRM
+63 ASETRGLIRLIDEVKQ
-78 MENAQHLCSE
+78 A
-88 IARDQQEDPGRVLD
+88 ARDIQYLD
-102 DAAMAEYLQDYTLS
+102 GPTDKNILRGMTLDHYLS
-116 GILVLSPEGEI
+116 GILLLDRAGDVVVSYAKEPALEAI
-127 LCGASQDGRT
+127 LAAELEKSALLDT
-137 ADPQIREQMEAQL
+137 
-150 AGSIVLK
+150 
-157 VADHPEQVYAG
+157 ADHPLKTYAA
-168 RTENEDGSYVDTAAC
+168 RIYTADGAHIDMAAFGQL
-183 ARKDGEGV
+183 DGNGV
-191 IVVYYCTTAEYV
+191 VVAYYKTPLAYISH
-203 RNYSLSY
+203 YSLDFSTLLDGH
-210 QNCVQGYNPA
+210 QSER
-220 VDGTIVVTRGDRI
+220 DGTIVVTDGTK
-233 VASNDPSL
+233 VLTSNDKSL
-241 LDTTVDENPTLSALK
+241 VGLTTDDIPVLRSIDAHGKNGEMLMVGSGDNSPRKSFGMIQRGRTYHVYAFLSERAIFGTTVSNVMVALGFY
-256 VRSTDGGMIHVHST
+256 VGMILLVL
-270 TGQQYAY
+270 
-277 GIVGQGRSFYI
+277 
-288 YVYRPEREVYVS
+288 
-300 TMRNVSMAAFAYMV
+300 
-314 ILFLLQ
+314 LFQ
-320 LLRGK
+320 GK
-325 TDRRFREQRLRR
+325 TAQGYHEQQLARDR
-337 EQEYQETLK
+337 EYQAQLREE
-346 AAALKAESANLAKT
+346 ARRADRANAAKT

-368 DIRTPINGIRGMVE
+368 DLRTPINGILGLVE
-382 IGDRCPEDMARQADC
+382 IGEYYREDPETQIEC
-397 RKKIWEAS
+397 RRKIRDTS
-405 TLLLELVNE
+405 HLLLELVNE

-439 DAAGVPLEQT
+439 DAVGVPLEQT
-449 AASRGI
+449 AESRGI

-482 LASNAVRYNKDNGS
+482 LLSNAVRYNKDNGS

-551 LGMSITK
+551 LGMPIAK

-567 ITFTSKQGE
+567 ITFTSRLGE
-576 GTTFH
+576 GTTFR

-591 GELPPQVTKAP
+591 GELPPQAAKAP

-623 IAAFMLESA
+623 IAAFMLENA
-632 GAELTQAQNGQEALD
+632 GAELTKAQNGQEALD

-656 FDAILMDVMM
+656 FDAVLMDVMM